1 MSALSFRP
9 YLPKDAEATAEL
21 FVASIMELGP
31 EEYSADQCAAW
42 ASAAEDVAAFGNRLA
57 GMLTILAEAK
67 GELVG
72 FASLRDDPKTKD
84 NKQLDMLY
92 VAPEHAGHGIG
103 KALLDVMELL
113 ARQRGAEAL
122 TADASEVARAFFVR
136 FGYEMQARNTV
147 MRADEWLVNTT
158 MKKSLKAES
167 HPLATPK
174 ANA

>member
-1 MSALSFRP
+1 
-9 YLPKDAEATAEL
+9 
-21 FVASIMELGP
+21 
-31 EEYSADQCAAW
+31 
-42 ASAAEDVAAFGNRLA
+42 
-57 GMLTILAEAK
+57 MLTILAEAK

-72 FASLRDDPKTKD
+72 FASLRDDPKVKD

-92 VAPEHAGHGIG
+92 VAPDHARQGIG

-113 ARQRGAEAL
+113 ARQRGADAL
-122 TADASEVARAFFVR
+122 TADASEVAREFFLR

>member
-42 ASAAEDVAAFGNRLA
+42 ASAAEDVAAFGEKLG

-72 FASLRDDPKTKD
+72 FASLKD
-84 NKQLDMLY
+84 NKQLEMLY
-92 VAPEHAGHGIG
+92 VAPEHAGNGIG
-103 KALLDVMELL
+103 KALLGVMELL
-113 ARQRGAEAL
+113 ARQRGADAL
-122 TADASEVARAFFVR
+122 TADASEVAREFFVR

-174 ANA
+174 ASA